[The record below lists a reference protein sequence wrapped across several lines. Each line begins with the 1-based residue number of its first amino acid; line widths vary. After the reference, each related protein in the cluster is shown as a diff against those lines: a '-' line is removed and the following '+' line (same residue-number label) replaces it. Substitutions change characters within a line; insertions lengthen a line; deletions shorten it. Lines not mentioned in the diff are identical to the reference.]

1 MTYRLPVIAATLA
14 LTVLLGGCHSVKA
27 LMPSTLLPPAEDTA
41 AALKLAKQQLQQAS
55 PCCSSFA
62 DFSFQNTLPWQ
73 PQKFTLGSGSM
84 VANLNNA
91 HSYFLAF
98 RLPDSAKLPYRIA
111 LKSELN
117 GRWLH
122 SSYLFAPTI
131 VLLDAGF
138 QPISTDDIN
147 LCEHMGWGA
156 ETTGA
161 FGSVEVSSDKARYV
175 VVYSSAA
182 QQSGKTYW
190 EQSPTAFSTT
200 ASTPTT
206 VQLDNTNSFS
216 VPHGPDGTVWVGLM
230 NKTYAKA
237 VDNAIC
243 KKPAPGDGVLNTL
256 RATLP
261 TPWSSTSSSGGTNIS
276 NGNSSSN
283 SNSNSNSS
291 NSSSSSSSNSDNN
304 NTDTSNKTGSS
315 NPQ

>member
-1 MTYRLPVIAATLA
+1 MKTLIP
-14 LTVLLGGCHSVKA
+14 T
-27 LMPSTLLPPAEDTA
+27 TLLPPAEDTA

-62 DFSFQNTLPWQ
+62 DFSYQNMLPWQ

-122 SSYLFAPTI
+122 SSYLFAPTM

-138 QPISTDDIN
+138 QPIRTDDIN
-147 LCEHMGWGA
+147 LCEHMGWGT

-161 FGSVEVSSDKARYV
+161 FGSLEVNNDKARYV

-190 EQSPTAFSTT
+190 EQSPQAFSTT

-206 VQLDNTNSFS
+206 VQVDDTNSFS
-216 VPHGPDGTVWVGLM
+216 VPHGPDGTLWVGMM

-256 RATLP
+256 RSTLP
-261 TPWSSTSSSGGTNIS
+261 TPWS
-276 NGNSSSN
+276 
-283 SNSNSNSS
+283 
-291 NSSSSSSSNSDNN
+291 NSSSSTSKGNGGNTTNSTSNSTSNDSSNNADN
-304 NTDTSNKTGSS
+304 SNKTAGGSNS
-315 NPQ
+315 Q

>member
-1 MTYRLPVIAATLA
+1 MTYRLPVFAAALA
-14 LTVLLGGCHSVKA
+14 LSVLLSGCHSVKA
-27 LMPSTLLPPAEDTA
+27 LIPPTLLPPPEDTA

-55 PCCSSFA
+55 PCCSNFA
-62 DFSFQNTLPWQ
+62 DFSYQNMLPWQ
-73 PQKFTLGSGSM
+73 PQKFTLGGGSM

-131 VLLDAGF
+131 VLLDDGF
-138 QPISTDDIN
+138 QPIQTNDIN
-147 LCEHMGWGA
+147 LCEHMGWGD

-161 FGSVEVSSDKARYV
+161 FGSVEVGNDKARYV

-200 ASTPTT
+200 AATPTT

-216 VPHGPDGTVWVGLM
+216 VPHGPDGTIWVGMM

-237 VDNAIC
+237 VDSAIC

-261 TPWSSTSSSGGTNIS
+261 TPWSSTSSSGGSKSTD
-276 NGNSSSN
+276 NGSN
-283 SNSNSNSS
+283 SNSN
-291 NSSSSSSSNSDNN
+291 NN
-304 NTDTSNKTGSS
+304 NGSTDTSNKTGSS